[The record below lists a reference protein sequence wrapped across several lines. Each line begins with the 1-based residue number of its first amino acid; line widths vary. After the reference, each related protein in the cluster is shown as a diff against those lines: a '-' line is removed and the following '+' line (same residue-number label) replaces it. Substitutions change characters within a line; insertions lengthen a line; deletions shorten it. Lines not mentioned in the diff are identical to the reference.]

1 MRIFLLFQV
10 VDELLSFSIFLLFI
24 LFFMFDTIIYIL
36 RGLILPLVN
45 ISETD
50 PGAYSQYC
58 LIKRSNFAPKFT

>member
-1 MRIFLLFQV
+1 M
-10 VDELLSFSIFLLFI
+10 LFI

-58 LIKRSNFAPKFT
+58 